1 MSPYKHNWPH
11 INNRPLSKLLDDS
24 SLLVCQWWN
33 EEEKKNEIQKRPMKK
48 YSIFLRRTMGIQ
60 LEAIDYI
67 LLENDF
73 NRQLL
78 NNTPLYILFG

>member
-1 MSPYKHNWPH
+1 
-11 INNRPLSKLLDDS
+11 
-24 SLLVCQWWN
+24 
-33 EEEKKNEIQKRPMKK
+33 
-48 YSIFLRRTMGIQ
+48 MGIQ